1 MATYEQVLDT
11 LAELEF
17 NQTTAS
23 IANEAF
29 GEGYPMRGHLVDTA
43 REYNGDILGYYAR
56 LDKANRKKFADYI
69 ETYVR
74 GRYN

>member
-1 MATYEQVLDT
+1 MATYQQVLDT

-43 REYNGDILGYYAR
+43 RGYNGDILGYYAR
-56 LDKANRKKFADYI
+56 LDNANRKKFAAYI

>member
-43 REYNGDILGYYAR
+43 REYNGDILGYYEA
-56 LDKANRKKFADYI
+56 
-69 ETYVR
+69 
-74 GRYN
+74 G